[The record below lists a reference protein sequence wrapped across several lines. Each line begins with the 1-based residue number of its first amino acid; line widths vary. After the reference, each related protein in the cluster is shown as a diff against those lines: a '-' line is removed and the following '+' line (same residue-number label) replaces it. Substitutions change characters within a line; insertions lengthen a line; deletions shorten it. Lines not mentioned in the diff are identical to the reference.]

1 MKKVRENLG
10 ERGIEDGNEKE
21 WQRDCRRAVEEKKT

>member
-10 ERGIEDGNEKE
+10 ERRIEDGNEKKNG
-21 WQRDCRRAVEEKKT
+21 RGMIEEH